1 MKKKWFG
8 IVGAVAITGG
18 LLAGCSTSV
27 EDASTDNSSSSS
39 KQEAKKEES
48 AKDKVYKI
56 GDTVKVDGLKVT
68 FTGASYTTPNEYTK
82 AEKGKVLTVEVATEN
97 TGDTQAFV
105 DNTEFNAYDKDGNQL
120 EQYFGYD
127 DMAISG
133 DVNKG
138 KKLNGKL
145 YFDVP
150 EQDSYEIVYSPTF
163 AMDSTEIKF
172 EVTPQ

>member
-1 MKKKWFG
+1 MNKKFLG
-8 IVGAVAITGG
+8 IIGAVVIGGG

-27 EDASTDNSSSSS
+27 EDASSDTGS

-56 GDTVKVDGLKVT
+56 GDTVKVDGLKIT
-68 FTGASYTTPNEYTK
+68 LTKAEFTSPNQYTK
-82 AEKGKVLTVEVATEN
+82 AENGKVLTVDVATEN
-97 TGDTQAFV
+97 TGDTQAFI
-105 DNTEFNAYDKDGNQL
+105 DNTDFNLYDKDGNKV

-138 KKLNGKL
+138 RKMSGKL

-150 EQDSYEIVYSPTF
+150 EQDSYEIVYTPSF
-163 AMDSTEIKF
+163 SFDSTEVKF
-172 EVTPQ
+172 EATPQ

>member
-1 MKKKWFG
+1 ML
-8 IVGAVAITGG
+8 AILGVG
-18 LLAGCSTSV
+18 LLSVGVVACSTDV
-27 EDASTDNSSSSS
+27 EDTSENTSSDT
-39 KQEAKKEES
+39 KQEEKADKKVE

-56 GDTVKVDGLKVT
+56 GDTVKVDGLNITLTKAE
-68 FTGASYTTPNEYTK
+68 FTSPNEYTK
-82 AEKGKVLTVEVATEN
+82 AEKGKVLTVDIATEN
-97 TGDTQAFV
+97 TGDTQAFI
-105 DNTEFNAYDKDGNQL
+105 DNTDFNAYDKDGNQL

-138 KKLNGKL
+138 KKLSGKL

-150 EQDSYEIVYSPTF
+150 EQDSYEIIYTPTF
-163 AMDSTEIKF
+163 SMDSTEIKF